1 MIRKDREPA
10 LFLNHWRTWL
20 TEKIASLSFVEERK
34 KKPVSLTARTGK
46 EISQETWTRL
56 YEGMEKACKDAEP
69 DFIRLGQT
77 LEQVY
82 SDATALTRQT
92 LDTVAQIG
100 GKTDESVLIRIEQL
114 TKRSLSE
121 LEDSHLQVKA
131 KLGHVTQVIRYLGDF
146 HSICSVIERIAMF
159 LRVVGFNMGVECSRS
174 LRPSEMFTVVSHEI
188 LQLSD
193 KIIKIARS
201 IRKDIKKTR
210 TDQIRA
216 HGWISK
222 DLRQLRNLAY
232 DAQKAVQHSVREIE
246 QLMRL
251 SFETLKTAGEHTEEI
266 SDQVGEIVVGI
277 QIHDSMSQR
286 IAHIV
291 SALQEAEDR
300 CKKTAEA
307 DIRESGCEVA
317 YSIVS
322 LQNAQLAQTISE
334 VDGVYSNTITAFGK
348 IHEEIDHL
356 TQNLSK
362 FGPPRS
368 QGEAIL
374 EKQAN
379 DPFKRLQS
387 ALSHLRGLLERG
399 GEMVRRIQD
408 KAGKASEITVR
419 LSEHMERVQDISF
432 ETHLLALNAIV
443 KAAHLGKSG
452 RTLEVLSKEVKV
464 LSDQTD
470 SFVENVGKILGSI
483 SASVGQMRITPLA
496 DQANGNESAD
506 GSGSLKQGIQ
516 EISSAYKQ
524 FQTDSQEAF
533 QRAAALKNSISDI
546 TASLAFLPNLSDKL
560 SEYYRQL
567 EDMGGTLAIQSG
579 ELATA
584 VSEETNKL
592 ADKYTMQQERGVHKQ
607 ILGPMEHLIS
617 DIESELPQED
627 MDPDDDDMGDNV
639 ELF

>member
-1 MIRKDREPA
+1 MIKKDRGSA

-20 TEKIASLSFVEERK
+20 AEKIASLSFVEERK
-34 KKPVSLTARTGK
+34 KKPVSPTTPASK
-46 EISQETWTRL
+46 EISQETWIRL
-56 YEGMEKACKDAEP
+56 YEGMEKACKDTEP
-69 DFIRLGQT
+69 DFIHLGQT

-100 GKTDESVLIRIEQL
+100 GKADESVLLRIEQL
-114 TKRSLSE
+114 TKGSLSE

-131 KLGHVTQVIRYLGDF
+131 KLGHVTQVIGYLNDF

-174 LRPSEMFTVVSHEI
+174 LRSSEMFTVVSHEI
-188 LQLSD
+188 LLLSD

-201 IRKDIKKTR
+201 IRKDAKKTR

-216 HGWISK
+216 HGWISR

-232 DAQKAVQHSVREIE
+232 DTQKAVQHSVREIE
-246 QLMRL
+246 QLMKL
-251 SFETLKTAGEHTEEI
+251 SLETLKTAGEHTREI
-266 SDQVGEIVVGI
+266 SDQVGEIVMGI

-300 CKKTAEA
+300 CKKTGET
-307 DIRESGCEVA
+307 EFEVT
-317 YSIVS
+317 YSIVK

-334 VDGVYSNTITAFGK
+334 VDGAYGNTIAAFGK
-348 IHEEIDHL
+348 IHGEIDYL
-356 TQNLSK
+356 TQNLSR
-362 FGPPRS
+362 FGPSQS

-387 ALSHLRGLLERG
+387 ALSHLRSLLDRG

-408 KAGKASEITVR
+408 KAVKASEISAR
-419 LSEHMERVQDISF
+419 LSDHMACVQDISF
-432 ETHLLALNAIV
+432 ETHLVALNAIV
-443 KAAHLGKSG
+443 KAAHLGRSG
-452 RTLEVLSKEVKV
+452 RTLEVLSTEVKV
-464 LSDQTD
+464 LSGQTD
-470 SFVENVGKILGSI
+470 SFVKNVEKILESI
-483 SASVGQMRITPLA
+483 SASVWQMRIRPL
-496 DQANGNESAD
+496 DQANENESTG
-506 GSGSLKQGIQ
+506 GSGSLEEGIR
-516 EISSAYKQ
+516 EISHAYKQ

-533 QRAAALKNSISDI
+533 QNAEALKNSISDI
-546 TASLAFLPNLSDKL
+546 TANLAFLPNLSDKL
-560 SEYYRQL
+560 SEYHQQL
-567 EDMGGTLAIQSG
+567 EDMGNALAIQSG

-584 VSEETNKL
+584 ASEETNKL

-627 MDPDDDDMGDNV
+627 MDLDDDDDMGDNV